1 METISEGTFRS
12 VQFYAVAQRWKTEL
26 DFFSSEA
33 KFLHDLFETYA
44 SIYFSH
50 FFRDMIREMD
60 QQLSKLEGRCH
71 KIDKAL
77 TLQLK
82 VLELMVGGVVKENT
96 GHLESR
102 QIKLENGV
110 ASLHSEAREIK
121 KSLFDFVELAKRCD
135 DPFWMTANQN
145 GQSIDKLIT

>member
-1 METISEGTFRS
+1 MEPILEGTFRS

-33 KFLHDLFETYA
+33 KFLHDLFETYH

-50 FFRDMIREMD
+50 FFRDMIRAMD
-60 QQLSKLEGRCH
+60 EQLGKLECRCH

-96 GHLESR
+96 SHLESR
-102 QIKLENGV
+102 QVKLENCM
-110 ASLHSEAREIK
+110 AALHSETRELK
-121 KSLFDFVELAKRCD
+121 KSLFAFVELAKGCD
-135 DPFWMTANQN
+135 GAFSM
-145 GQSIDKLIT
+145 GCQSDRPSVDRLHT

>member
-33 KFLHDLFETYA
+33 KFLHDLLETYE

-50 FFRDMIREMD
+50 FFREMIRGMD
-60 QQLSKLEGRCH
+60 QQLSKLECRCH
-71 KIDKAL
+71 KIDKVL

-96 GHLESR
+96 VHLESR
-102 QIKLENGV
+102 QIKLENCV
-110 ASLHSEAREIK
+110 AALHAEAREVK
-121 KSLFDFVELAKRCD
+121 KSLFAFVELANGCD
-135 DPFWMTANQN
+135 GAFSI
-145 GQSIDKLIT
+145 GCQSGGPSVEKLVK

>member
-1 METISEGTFRS
+1 MEPISGGTFRS

-33 KFLHDLFETYA
+33 KFLHDLFETYQ

-50 FFRDMIREMD
+50 FFRDMIRAMD
-60 QQLSKLEGRCH
+60 EQLGKLECSCH

-96 GHLESR
+96 ALLESR
-102 QIKLENGV
+102 QVKLENCMAV
-110 ASLHSEAREIK
+110 LHSETRELK
-121 KSLFDFVELAKRCD
+121 RSLFAFVELAKECD
-135 DPFWMTANQN
+135 GTF
-145 GQSIDKLIT
+145 SIGFQLGRPPVDNLHT